1 MIKNYS
7 KHDQKRREE
16 IFFLK
21 DKVKLKYLTLVN
33 SQTDTTCAIIILCA
47 LDLRLLS

>member
-7 KHDQKRREE
+7 KHEYKRREE

-21 DKVKLKYLTLVN
+21 DKVKLKYLNLVN
-33 SQTDTTCAIIILCA
+33 SQTDTTCAIILCA
-47 LDLRLLS
+47 LGLPFLS